1 MSGTDAWAIQV
12 ARSGIPTGVLGIPLR
27 SMHTPVETV
36 SLRDVERTGRLLA
49 EFAARLDDAF
59 AATLVVKDAFA
70 PPSAAPPPT
79 RTDGAADGKAGAA

>member
-1 MSGTDAWAIQV
+1 
-12 ARSGIPTGVLGIPLR
+12 
-27 SMHTPVETV
+27 MHTPVEPV

-70 PPSAAPPPT
+70 PPPAPPP
-79 RTDGAADGKAGAA
+79 AADRGTAVAGKAGAA